1 MRPSVASQPLT
12 QPAVGSER
20 MPNRPLPLILAREFA
35 ANVATPFLVLDADG
49 TLVFFNE
56 PAERIIGST
65 WAEFGELPEQEWRS
79 RLQVERLDGT
89 LLANDETPSAV
100 ARREH
105 RPTQETLV
113 YNTNDGRRLT
123 LSVTAT
129 PILGREG
136 ELVGVFLLFW
146 EIAET

>member
-1 MRPSVASQPLT
+1 
-12 QPAVGSER
+12 

-35 ANVATPFLVLDADG
+35 ANVATPFLVLDSEG

-56 PAERIIGST
+56 RAEQIIGST

-89 LLANDETPSAV
+89 PVPNDETPSAV

-105 RPTQETLV
+105 RPVQETLV
-113 YNTNDGRRLT
+113 YTDADGRRLT

-129 PILGREG
+129 PILGRED

-146 EIAET
+146 EVAQE

>member
-1 MRPSVASQPLT
+1 
-12 QPAVGSER
+12 

-56 PAERIIGST
+56 PAERIIGAT
-65 WAEFGELPEQEWRS
+65 WAEFGELPEHEWRT
-79 RLQVERLDGT
+79 RLQVERVDGT
-89 LLANDETPSAV
+89 PVANDETPSAV
-100 ARREH
+100 ARRERH
-105 RPTQETLV
+105 PTHETLV
-113 YNTNDGRRLT
+113 YNTRDGRRLM

-129 PILGREG
+129 PILGRED

-146 EIAET
+146 EIAKT